1 MKKVLVFGT
10 FDNLHKGHLDF
21 FKQAKSFGDYLI
33 VVVARDKNALAAK
46 KYLPLQNENTR
57 LEKVAAADL
66 VDRAILGSP
75 TMNYH
80 QTLRRQKPAVLCL
93 GYDQKPSIKELKKNL
108 KDHNMGGIK
117 IIRLKPYKPGLYKSS
132 FVRKKYDSS

>member
-21 FKQAKSFGDYLI
+21 FKQAKSFGDYLV

-46 KYLPLQNENTR
+46 KYLPLQNER
-57 LEKVAAADL
+57 LRLKKVKSVKL
-66 VDRAILGSP
+66 VNKAILGSP

-80 QTLRRQKPAVLCL
+80 QTLRRQKPVVLCL
-93 GYDQKPSIKELKKNL
+93 GYDQKPSIRELKKDL
-108 KDHNMGGIK
+108 KDHNITGIK
-117 IIRLKPYKPGLYKSS
+117 IIRLKPYKPKLYKSS
-132 FVRKKYDSS
+132 IVRKKYDSN